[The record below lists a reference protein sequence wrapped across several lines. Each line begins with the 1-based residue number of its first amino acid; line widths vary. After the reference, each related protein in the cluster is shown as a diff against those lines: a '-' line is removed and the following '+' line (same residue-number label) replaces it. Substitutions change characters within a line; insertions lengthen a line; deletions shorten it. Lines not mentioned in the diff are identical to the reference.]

1 MAGKTCRDSNPWY
14 EMAVSAWNLAA
25 IKSKKAQMD
34 LFENSDDDEVIKG
47 ACANFQLAG
56 TLIGNDKSYGN

>member
-1 MAGKTCRDSNPWY
+1 
-14 EMAVSAWNLAA
+14 MAVSAWNLAA
-25 IKSKKAQMD
+25 IKSKKAQID

-56 TLIGNDKSYGN
+56 TLIENDKSYGN